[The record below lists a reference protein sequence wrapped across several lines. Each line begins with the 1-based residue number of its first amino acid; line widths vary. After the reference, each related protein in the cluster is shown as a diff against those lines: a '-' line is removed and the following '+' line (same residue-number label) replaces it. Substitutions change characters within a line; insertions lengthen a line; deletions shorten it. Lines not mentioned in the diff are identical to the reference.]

1 MKSSETPGVSAMSAS
16 SDELS
21 AAAHDYA
28 RASLEADKARTRL
41 RHLVRA
47 VYAEGGV
54 TKATLAAS
62 AGISRPTLDKW
73 LSV

>member
-1 MKSSETPGVSAMSAS
+1 MRASAETLQSSLGV
-16 SDELS
+16 
-21 AAAHDYA
+21 A
-28 RASLEADKARTRL
+28 RASLEADKARARL

-73 LSV
+73 LSE